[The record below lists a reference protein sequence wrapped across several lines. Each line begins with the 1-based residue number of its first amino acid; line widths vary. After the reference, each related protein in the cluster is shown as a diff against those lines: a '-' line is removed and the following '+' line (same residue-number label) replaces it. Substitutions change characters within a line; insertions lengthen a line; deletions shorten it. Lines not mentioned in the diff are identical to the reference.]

1 MNIYYYRILE
11 EHFDYIGIIKLNCS
25 LFCGKIYFSN
35 RFNVFQVGYIPYI
48 SKGVFYSYYK
58 LSVKE
63 ISELNKKY
71 ERMLVNENI

>member
-1 MNIYYYRILE
+1 MLE
-11 EHFDYIGIIKLNCS
+11 EHFDYIGIIRLNLS

-35 RFNVFQVGYIPYI
+35 RFNIFQVGDISCI
-48 SKGVFYSYYK
+48 SKKVFYSFYE

-71 ERMLVNENI
+71 DALNL

>member
-11 EHFDYIGIIKLNCS
+11 EHFDYIGIIKLNPS

-35 RFNVFQVGYIPYI
+35 RFNIFAVGDISCI
-48 SKGVFYSYYK
+48 SKKFFYSFYE

-71 ERMLVNENI
+71 DALNL

>member
-11 EHFDYIGIIKLNCS
+11 EHFDYIGIIKLNYS

-35 RFNVFQVGYIPYI
+35 RFHIFHVGDISCI
-48 SKGVFYSYYK
+48 SKKVFYSYYE

-71 ERMLVNENI
+71 ERMMGNENI

>member
-11 EHFDYIGIIKLNCS
+11 EHFDYIGIIKLNYS

-35 RFNVFQVGYIPYI
+35 RFHIFAVGDISCI
-48 SKGVFYSYYK
+48 SKKVFYSFYK

-71 ERMLVNENI
+71 DALNL

>member
-11 EHFDYIGIIKLNCS
+11 EHFDYIGIIKLNYS

-35 RFNVFQVGYIPYI
+35 RFNVFPVGDISCI
-48 SKGVFYSYYK
+48 SKKVFYSFYK

-71 ERMLVNENI
+71 DALNL